1 MPKALIS
8 SYELMEHIPNFLG
21 MNPSKVV
28 MTKDRVSFYRG
39 KTCLYF
45 IKCQTDSLK
54 NQIVETKYIYDKWE
68 MALDYVCSISE
79 TPLFLELLPKGF
91 LKISQA
97 IIFK

>member
-28 MTKDRVSFYRG
+28 MTKDRISFMRG
-39 KTCLYF
+39 KSTMYF
-45 IKCQTDSLK
+45 FKCQTDCLRT
-54 NQIVETKYIYDKWE
+54 QVVETKYIYDKWE
-68 MALDYVCSISE
+68 KALDYVCSIPES
-79 TPLFLELLPKGF
+79 PIFLELLPKGF
-91 LKISQA
+91 IKISQA